1 MPNAL
6 SGAVSTIASQLNAS
20 AIVPLTK
27 SGATARNVSKF
38 RPAAPILAIT
48 PDSTVASRL
57 QLVWGVTPLVI
68 PQKERTTQT
77 FDAAMARAR
86 ELDLLKVGDVVI
98 QTAGTHAGVSGSTDL
113 VKVSIV
119 SSEAQ
124 ATLL

>member
-1 MPNAL
+1 M

-27 SGATARNVSKF
+27 SGATAHNVSKF
-38 RPAAPILAIT
+38 RPAAPILAVT
-48 PDSTVASRL
+48 PDRTVASRL

-68 PQKERTTQT
+68 PQGECTTQT
-77 FDAAMARAR
+77 FHAAMVKAR
-86 ELDLLKVGDVVI
+86 ELNLLKDGDLVI

-119 SSEAQ
+119 SSEAE